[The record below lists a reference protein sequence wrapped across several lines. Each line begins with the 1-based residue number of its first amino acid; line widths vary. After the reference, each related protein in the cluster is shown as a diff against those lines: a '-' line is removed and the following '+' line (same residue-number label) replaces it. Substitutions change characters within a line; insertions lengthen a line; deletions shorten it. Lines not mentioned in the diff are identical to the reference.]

1 MLFVNFYYFKHKTAY
16 ELRSSDW
23 ISDVCSSDLVDDV
36 AWCDREVGR
45 QVTFVDGLVQAEGVA
60 GGSACAPAIQAGAVR
75 RRELVDATRG
85 QYRVEHGHALPVRD
99 RDRLAHGPGHPDPRE
114 VLVAA
119 QFGEDD
125 SDLRIADVRAE
136 FLLDVG
142 RDLGRGESAG
152 HHVADQR

>member
-1 MLFVNFYYFKHKTAY
+1 MIRRPPRSTRTDTLFPYTTLF
-16 ELRSSDW
+16 R
-23 ISDVCSSDLVDDV
+23 SDL
-36 AWCDREVGR
+36 
-45 QVTFVDGLVQAEGVA
+45 LVPADGVA
-60 GGSACAPAIQAGAVR
+60 GVSAVAPAIQAGAVR

-85 QYRVEHGHALPVRD
+85 QYRVGHGHALPVRD

-125 SDLRIADVRAE
+125 RDLRIADVRAE

-142 RDLGRGESAG
+142 RDLGRGE
-152 HHVADQR
+152 